1 MKNLYRW
8 QEIKFK
14 IKELGSS
21 ISYIKVLSND
31 LTAIGYDNSYVEIF
45 DFNKINSIT
54 KFQAHYSDNDNYDIM
69 YINELK
75 NKRLITAFADNLI
88 KILKNH
94 NNQFSLDKTLY
105 GHSDFCS
112 KVIELKYGDLTSCSF
127 DLTIRIWEIKQYYK
141 CIKTIQA
148 HSYWI
153 NEIYE
158 LPNTILISI
167 GGEFDPSLK
176 FWNVYQS

>member
-1 MKNLYRW
+1 
-8 QEIKFK
+8 
-14 IKELGSS
+14 
-21 ISYIKVLSND
+21 
-31 LTAIGYDNSYVEIF
+31 
-45 DFNKINSIT
+45 
-54 KFQAHYSDNDNYDIM
+54 M

-75 NKRLITAFADNLI
+75 DKRLITASPDNLI
-88 KILKNH
+88 KIWKNH

-105 GHSDFCS
+105 GHSVLCS
-112 KVIELKYGDLTSCSF
+112 KVIELKYGELVSCSF
-127 DLTIRIWEIKQYYK
+127 DLTIIIWKINQYYK

>member
-1 MKNLYRW
+1 M
-8 QEIKFK
+8 
-14 IKELGSS
+14 
-21 ISYIKVLSND
+21 
-31 LTAIGYDNSYVEIF
+31 
-45 DFNKINSIT
+45 
-54 KFQAHYSDNDNYDIM
+54 
-69 YINELK
+69 
-75 NKRLITAFADNLI
+75 
-88 KILKNH
+88 
-94 NNQFSLDKTLY
+94 
-105 GHSDFCS
+105 
-112 KVIELKYGDLTSCSF
+112 IELKYGELVSCSF
-127 DLTIRIWEIKQYYK
+127 YLTIIIWKINQYYK